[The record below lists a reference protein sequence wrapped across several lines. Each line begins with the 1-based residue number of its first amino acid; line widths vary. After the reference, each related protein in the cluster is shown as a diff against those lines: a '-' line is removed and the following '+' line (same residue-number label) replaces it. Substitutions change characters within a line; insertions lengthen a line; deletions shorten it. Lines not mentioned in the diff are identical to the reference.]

1 MGCSRMG
8 WVRGRTEVAEALDL
22 IAAVVEHAG
31 LHPRLLPRHGR
42 EPLAAIALAPLV
54 AWVVIVW
61 REGQAVAL
69 SRGFQSKSSLKKCR
83 FP

>member
-1 MGCSRMG
+1 M
-8 WVRGRTEVAEALDL
+8 RGRTEVAEALDL

-54 AWVVIVW
+54 AWVVVVG
-61 REGQAVAL
+61 REGQAIAL
-69 SRGFQSKSSLKKCR
+69 SRGF
-83 FP
+83 